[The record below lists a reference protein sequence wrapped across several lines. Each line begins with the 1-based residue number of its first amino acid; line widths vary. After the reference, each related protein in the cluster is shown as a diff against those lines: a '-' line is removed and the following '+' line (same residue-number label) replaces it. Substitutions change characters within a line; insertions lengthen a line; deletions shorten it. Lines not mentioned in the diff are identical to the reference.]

1 MNPHRPTRLS
11 SWPSAQWMKT
21 RGHFVKVEGKLLPK
35 QTKEDVVVHLP
46 PGYVVP
52 ALHAFSLEAA
62 LLHDPR

>member
-1 MNPHRPTRLS
+1 
-11 SWPSAQWMKT
+11 MKT